1 MQIYK
6 DNQIVKYRY
15 KSQEE
20 IEANPLAKNLVL
32 EAINFYVGYLCK
44 WLEDLNLTDKDIFL
58 VSPIIKNGNFMDC
71 FNTRYASYHSKYIV
85 SFHSSTHLET
95 FGKQRD
101 PGDMD
106 TLIFLNGKELKKQII
121 CS

>member
-85 SFHSSTHLET
+85 PFHSSTHLET